1 MISIRGRLALVA
13 VALVGAGIAGCSSG
27 TPTAAAPVTVVSTVT
42 VTATPTVAAPTPT
55 AAPTTA
61 AAAAEFP
68 KFVPKSKIDKRYAS
82 SMGGDQVVQLAPG
95 VYAEAVPGGELGTLE
110 DYRGLTGNCAAI
122 KRYTEAHP
130 EAGGSTCW

>member
-1 MISIRGRLALVA
+1 MASIRGRLVLVA
-13 VALVGAGIAGCSSG
+13 VALVGVAAAGCSSA
-27 TPTAAAPVTVVSTVT
+27 TPTAAPVTVVSTVT
-42 VTATPTVAAPTPT
+42 VTATPAAPVSSSAP
-55 AAPTTA
+55 APTTA

-82 SMGGDQVVQLAPG
+82 SMAGDQVVQLAPG
-95 VYAEAVPGGELGTLE
+95 VYAEAVPGGELGTLD